1 MQDNRLLDFC
11 DTTTQRRLIEA
22 LIAADGHRAAAA
34 DQLGMSERNVYMALA
49 RIKRKAAA
57 RGFAPDN
64 DMTKVAAPGF
74 LVKGT
79 STLYDADGE
88 QKAQWVKT
96 TATADRDERLR
107 ESITEAFEDWR
118 GVGRIAAAPKHCTEE
133 LLTVYPMGD
142 PHLGLY
148 AWGEETGDDFNLDI
162 AETNLCEA
170 VKRLVACSP
179 KSQTCILLNLGDF
192 FHSDTQDN
200 RTARSGH
207 ALDVDT
213 RWSKVLRAG
222 VRAMMTCIE
231 AAAKKH
237 EKVIVKNL
245 IGNHDDHT
253 SQMLGLALAL
263 FYEGNERVEIH
274 DNPGKFWF
282 HRFGQVLIGAGH
294 GDTTKPAQLP
304 GIMATDRAED
314 WGKTRHRSFY
324 TGHIHTQNVAE
335 YPGCIWES
343 FKTMAAKDAW
353 TAAKGYRSGRDM
365 YCIVHHQDHG
375 EVERHRVDV
384 AML

>member
-1 MQDNRLLDFC
+1 MQDHRLLEFC
-11 DTTTQRRLIEA
+11 ETETQRRLIEA
-22 LIAADGHRAAAA
+22 LIASDGCRGGAAQ
-34 DQLGMSERNVYMALA
+34 QLGTTERNIYRSLA

-57 RGFAPDN
+57 RGWAPDSN
-64 DMTKVAAPGF
+64 MVKVAAPGF
-74 LVKGT
+74 QVKGT

-88 QKAQWVKT
+88 QKIQWVKT
-96 TATADRDERLR
+96 AATADRDDLLR
-107 ESITEAFEDWR
+107 ESISEAFEDWR
-118 GVGRIAAAPKHCTEE
+118 GVGRISAAPKHTTDE
-133 LLTVYPMGD
+133 LLSIYPMGD

-148 AWGEETGDDFNLDI
+148 SFAPETGDNFDLKI
-162 AETNLCEA
+162 AEDNLCEA

-207 ALDVDT
+207 AIDVDT

-253 SQMLGLALAL
+253 SQMLGLSLAL

-314 WGKTRHRSFY
+314 WGKTRHRYFY

-343 FKTMAAKDAW
+343 FRTMAAKDAW

>member
-11 DTTTQRRLIEA
+11 ESEAQRRLVEA
-22 LIAADGHRAAAA
+22 LIRSDGHRAAAA
-34 DQLGMSERNVYMALA
+34 EALGISERGVYQALS

-74 LVKGT
+74 LVKGV
-79 STLYDADGE
+79 STLYDVDGQ

-96 TATADRDERLR
+96 TATADRDEHLR
-107 ESITEAFEDWR
+107 ESIAEAFEDWR
-118 GVGRIAAAPKHCTEE
+118 GVGRIAAAPKHTTDEM
-133 LLTVYPMGD
+133 LTVYPMGD

-148 AWGEETGDDFNLDI
+148 GFAPEAGDNFDLRI
-162 AETNLCEA
+162 AEQNLCEA

-192 FHSDTQDN
+192 FHSDSMDN
-200 RTARSGH
+200 RTSRSGH

-274 DNPGKFWF
+274 DDPAKFWF

-314 WGKTRHRSFY
+314 WGQTKHRYFY

-335 YPGCIWES
+335 YPGCVCES
-343 FKTMAAKDAW
+343 FRTLAARDAW
-353 TAAKGYRSGRDM
+353 AAAKGYRSGRDM
-365 YCIVHHQDHG
+365 YCIVHHKDHG

>member
-34 DQLGMSERNVYMALA
+34 DQLGITERNLYNGLA

-118 GVGRIAAAPKHCTEE
+118 GVGRIAAAPKHTTDE
-133 LLTVYPMGD
+133 LLSIYPMGD

-148 AWGEETGDDFNLDI
+148 TWGEETGDDFNLDI

-282 HRFGQVLIGAGH
+282 HRFGHVLIGAGH

-314 WGKTRHRSFY
+314 WGKTRHRYFY

>member
-11 DTTTQRRLIEA
+11 DTEPQRRVIEA
-22 LIAADGHRAAAA
+22 LISSDGHRAAAA
-34 DQLGMSERNVYMALA
+34 DQLGISERNVYQAVA

-57 RGFAPDN
+57 RGWAPDS
-64 DMTKVAAPGF
+64 DMVKVTPPGF

-96 TATADRDERLR
+96 TATADRDEHLR
-107 ESITEAFEDWR
+107 ESIAEAFEDWR
-118 GVGRIAAAPKHCTEE
+118 GAGRISAAPKHTTDE
-133 LLTVYPMGD
+133 LLSIYPMGD

-148 AWGEETGDDFNLDI
+148 TWGEETGEDFNLAI

-253 SQMLGLALAL
+253 SQMLGLSLAL

-314 WGKTRHRSFY
+314 WGKTRHRYFY

-343 FKTMAAKDAW
+343 FRTMAAKDAW

>member
-1 MQDNRLLDFC
+1 MQDHRLLEFC
-11 DTTTQRRLIEA
+11 ETETQRRLIEA
-22 LIAADGHRAAAA
+22 LIASDGCRGGAAQ
-34 DQLGMSERNVYMALA
+34 QLGTTERNIYRSLA

-57 RGFAPDN
+57 RGWAPDSN
-64 DMTKVAAPGF
+64 MVKVAAPGF
-74 LVKGT
+74 QVKGT

-88 QKAQWVKT
+88 QKIQWVKT
-96 TATADRDERLR
+96 AATADRDDLLR
-107 ESITEAFEDWR
+107 ESISEAFEDWR
-118 GVGRIAAAPKHCTEE
+118 GAGRISAAPKHTTDE
-133 LLTVYPMGD
+133 LLSIYPMGD

-148 AWGEETGDDFNLDI
+148 SFAPETGDNFDLKI
-162 AETNLCEA
+162 AEDNLCEA

-192 FHSDTQDN
+192 FHADSMDN
-200 RTARSGH
+200 RTSRSGH

-253 SQMLGLALAL
+253 SQMLGLSLAL

-274 DNPGKFWF
+274 DDPAKFWF
-282 HRFGQVLIGAGH
+282 HRFHNVLIGAGH
-294 GDTTKPAQLP
+294 GDTCKPAQLP

-314 WGKTRHRSFY
+314 WGKTRHRYFY
-324 TGHIHTQNVAE
+324 TGHIHTQNVTE
-335 YPGCIWES
+335 FPGCTWES
-343 FKTMAAKDAW
+343 FRTMAAKDAW

-365 YCIVHHQDHG
+365 YCIVHHKDHG

>member
-1 MQDNRLLDFC
+1 MQDHRLLEFC
-11 DTTTQRRLIEA
+11 ETETQRRLIEA
-22 LIAADGHRAAAA
+22 LIASDGCRGGAAQ
-34 DQLGMSERNVYMALA
+34 QLGTTERNIYRSLA

-57 RGFAPDN
+57 RGWAPDS
-64 DMTKVAAPGF
+64 DMVKVAAPGF
-74 LVKGT
+74 QVKGT

-88 QKAQWVKT
+88 QKIQWVKT
-96 TATADRDERLR
+96 AATADRDDLLR
-107 ESITEAFEDWR
+107 ESIAEAFEDWR
-118 GVGRIAAAPKHCTEE
+118 GVGRIAAAPKHTTDEM
-133 LLTVYPMGD
+133 LSVYPMGD

-148 AWGEETGDDFNLDI
+148 SFAPETGDNFDLKI
-162 AETNLCEA
+162 AEDNLCEA

-192 FHSDTQDN
+192 FHADSMDN

-253 SQMLGLALAL
+253 SQMLGLSLAL
-263 FYEGNERVEIH
+263 FYEGNGRVEIH
-274 DNPGKFWF
+274 DDPAKFWF
-282 HRFGQVLIGAGH
+282 RRFHNVLIGAGH
-294 GDTTKPAQLP
+294 GDTCKPAQLP

-314 WGKTRHRSFY
+314 WGKTRHRYFY
-324 TGHIHTQNVAE
+324 TGHIHTQNVTE
-335 YPGCIWES
+335 FPGCTWES
-343 FKTMAAKDAW
+343 FRTMAAKDAW

-365 YCIVHHQDHG
+365 YCIVHHKDHG

>member
-1 MQDNRLLDFC
+1 
-11 DTTTQRRLIEA
+11 
-22 LIAADGHRAAAA
+22 
-34 DQLGMSERNVYMALA
+34 
-49 RIKRKAAA
+49 
-57 RGFAPDN
+57 
-64 DMTKVAAPGF
+64 MTKVAAPGF

-96 TATADRDERLR
+96 TATADRDDLLR
-107 ESITEAFEDWR
+107 ESIAEEFEDWR
-118 GVGRIAAAPKHCTEE
+118 GVGRIAAAPKHTTDE
-133 LLTVYPMGD
+133 LLSIYPMGD

-148 AWGEETGDDFNLDI
+148 TWGEETGEDFDLKI
-162 AETNLCEA
+162 AEDNLCEA

-253 SQMLGLALAL
+253 SQMLGLSLAL
-263 FYEGNERVEIH
+263 FYDGNERVEIH

-294 GDTTKPAQLP
+294 GDTCRPAKLP

-314 WGKTRHRSFY
+314 RGKTRHRYFY
-324 TGHIHTQNVAE
+324 TGHVHTQNVSE

>member
-11 DTTTQRRLIEA
+11 ESEAQRRLVEA
-22 LIAADGHRAAAA
+22 LIRSDGHRAAAA
-34 DQLGMSERNVYMALA
+34 EALGISERGVYQALS

-74 LVKGT
+74 LVKGV
-79 STLYDADGE
+79 STLYDVDGQ

-96 TATADRDERLR
+96 TATADRDEHLR
-107 ESITEAFEDWR
+107 EAITEAFEDWR
-118 GVGRIAAAPKHCTEE
+118 GVGRIAAAPKHTTDEM
-133 LLTVYPMGD
+133 LTVYPMGD

-148 AWGEETGDDFNLDI
+148 GFAPEAGDNFDLRI
-162 AETNLCEA
+162 AEQNLCEA

-192 FHSDTQDN
+192 FHSDSMDN
-200 RTARSGH
+200 RTSRSGH

-274 DNPGKFWF
+274 DDPAKFWF

-314 WGKTRHRSFY
+314 WGQTKHRYFY

-335 YPGCIWES
+335 YPGCVCES
-343 FKTMAAKDAW
+343 FRTLAARDAW
-353 TAAKGYRSGRDM
+353 AAAKGYRSGRDM
-365 YCIVHHQDHG
+365 YCIVHHKDHG